1 MFIAQRKEDGIL
13 VGIDEAIAD
22 KKTDYVCPI
31 CGEDVIIKN
40 GSVMVSHFAHK
51 SVANCDTFTADM
63 SEWHKWWQDGF
74 PKRNQEH
81 VETLEISVE
90 NYRAAAM
97 DNHFYRDS
105 VKKLVEER
113 EDDDML
119 ILKHRADVRACGYV
133 VEFQNSPISCEEFN
147 ERNWF
152 YNAIGCKVVWVF
164 NFIDA
169 YSNERMECYCDT
181 SGGGKYKWTHHS
193 QTFIDFLPQEHKKRK
208 EDGEFVDS
216 DILLFFQIT
225 EAKGRGWK
233 EDGYIEQVVWCPEDD
248 WGSPLFN
255 RFCTS
260 YKITTFEELYKA
272 IIQRKL

>member
-1 MFIAQRKEDGIL
+1 MRTIERQQW
-13 VGIDEAIAD
+13 
-22 KKTDYVCPI
+22 
-31 CGEDVIIKN
+31 III
-40 GSVMVSHFAHK
+40 S
-51 SVANCDTFTADM
+51 T
-63 SEWHKWWQDGF
+63 
-74 PKRNQEH
+74 
-81 VETLEISVE
+81 EI
-90 NYRAAAM
+90 
-97 DNHFYRDS
+97 H
-105 VKKLVEER
+105 
-113 EDDDML
+113 
-119 ILKHRADVRACGYV
+119 LKHRADVRACGYV

-169 YSNERMECYCDT
+169 YSNERMECYGDT
-181 SGGGKYKWTHHS
+181 SDGGKYKWAHHS
-193 QTFIDFLPQEHKKRK
+193 QTFIDFLPQDHTKRK
-208 EDGEFVDS
+208 EDGEFIDS

-225 EAKGRGWK
+225 EAKGRGWE